1 MVSPWFQDIVNI
13 LKLKVLL
20 EENITDTRL
29 KKLVRQFI
37 NEDITAKTLI
47 SSSYE
52 KIFKNAP
59 LVNTENGGVL
69 LEGETVRNKYE
80 NKRSRMI
87 SDMSPYE
94 DNIALD
100 NGRERSKQPLKEPN
114 YNIFPDEA
122 QLYPRQHFN
131 VTSKL

>member
-1 MVSPWFQDIVNI
+1 MISSYY
-13 LKLKVLL
+13 
-20 EENITDTRL
+20 ENIFKSAL
-29 KKLVRQFI
+29 
-37 NEDITAKTLI
+37 LI
-47 SSSYE
+47 
-52 KIFKNAP
+52 
-59 LVNTENGGVL
+59 NTENGGVL
-69 LEGETVRNKYE
+69 LEGETVRNKSE
-80 NKRSRMI
+80 SKRSRMI

-94 DNIALD
+94 DNIASD